1 MKLGIMQPYFFPY
14 IGYWQLLNY
23 VDKFVVFDDVNF
35 KKRSWM
41 TRNRIILDGNE
52 KYINLQIQN
61 ASQNKLICETAVLFE
76 LKERKKLLNTLNL
89 AYRESPYRAEVMEI
103 LTPLILNDEENLAD
117 FLYLL
122 IDGVKNYLGIKTEL
136 CRSSEIRGKEHG
148 ASEQGIIELCEQLG
162 ATEYINPIGGTEL
175 YCKDN
180 FDGKGIALSFLRTN
194 FDKMR
199 QDGLPYVS
207 DYSIIDLM
215 MNLSKEQLADQ
226 LAYFD
231 LL

>member
-41 TRNRIILDGNE
+41 TRNRILCDGNE

-61 ASQNKLICETAVLFE
+61 ASQNKLICKTTLLFDVN
-76 LKERKKLLNTLNL
+76 ERKKLINTLNH
-89 AYRESPYRAEVMEI
+89 AYRESPYRAEVMEL
-103 LTPLILNDEENLAD
+103 LTPLLLNDEESLAD
-117 FLYLL
+117 YLYLL
-122 IDGVKNYLGIKTEL
+122 ISGVKEYLGIKTEL
-136 CRSSEIRGKEHG
+136 CRSSEIRTSEHG
-148 ASEQGIIELCEQLG
+148 SAEQGIIELCVQLG
-162 ATEYINPIGGTEL
+162 ATEYINPIGGTEI
-175 YCKDN
+175 YSKEH
-180 FDGKGIALSFLRTN
+180 FSEKGLSISFLRTD

-199 QDGLPYVS
+199 QDRLPYVS

-215 MNLSKEQLADQ
+215 MNLPKDRLTEQ
-226 LAYFD
+226 LAYFE
-231 LL
+231 LV